1 MKTCPFCAEAIQDA
15 AIVCKHCG
23 RDLRPQVPLLN
34 RTVAGKRAGRL
45 TVVGGLGV
53 GVGVLM
59 IVAGGAALLQGGPD
73 QAGGALFIALIG
85 ALVVYGCYTSVRR

>member
-1 MKTCPFCAEAIQDA
+1 MKKCPFCAEAIQDE

-34 RTVAGKRAGRL
+34 RTVAGKRPGRL

-59 IVAGGAALLQGGPD
+59 IVAGIAGVTQVAPD
-73 QAGGALFIALIG
+73 QVGGALFIAVIG
-85 ALVVYGCYTSVRR
+85 AAVVYVCYTSVRR

>member
-1 MKTCPFCAEAIQDA
+1 MKKCPFCAEAIQDD

-34 RTVAGKRAGRL
+34 RTVAGKRPGKL

-59 IVAGGAALLQGGPD
+59 IVSGFTALLQGGPE

-85 ALVVYGCYTSVRR
+85 AVVVYVCYTSVRR